1 MWEFDKVHCKW
12 GSQRTQIP
20 GNKLLSAPPTLW
32 STANPKYWSISQP
45 KMHWSSE
52 MHLYGCFRHYQ
63 ITRKSI
69 PMSLLQKKQSTI
81 LRTQFLFK
89 LSQNAMHI
97 NMKNMISRMKTLDI
111 LFMCSGGW
119 RGGGRGRKEDKKRK
133 GGIISFSTSSL
144 WAMRVC
150 MAPSQYIMMRVHWPA
165 PTSVCWW
172 GSLLGEEALLSL
184 PSLSL
189 SPSLSHHYHWCLCLV
204 TRWRDA
210 QKPWLQMAHH

>member
-1 MWEFDKVHCKW
+1 MKLNTMVSDVGVWQ
-12 GSQRTQIP
+12 GALQMRLQRTQIP

-89 LSQNAMHI
+89 LSQNAMHF

-119 RGGGRGRKEDKKRK
+119 RGGGA
-133 GGIISFSTSSL
+133 FPC
-144 WAMRVC
+144 V
-150 MAPSQYIMMRVHWPA
+150 
-165 PTSVCWW
+165 
-172 GSLLGEEALLSL
+172 
-184 PSLSL
+184 
-189 SPSLSHHYHWCLCLV
+189 
-204 TRWRDA
+204 RD
-210 QKPWLQMAHH
+210 QGWVDWVG